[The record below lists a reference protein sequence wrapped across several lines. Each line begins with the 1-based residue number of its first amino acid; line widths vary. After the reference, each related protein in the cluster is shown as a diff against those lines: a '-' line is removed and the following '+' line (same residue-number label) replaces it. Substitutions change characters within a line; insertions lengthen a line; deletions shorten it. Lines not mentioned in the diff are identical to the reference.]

1 MYKVSTRKR
10 LLQKR
15 DRTRDRTFGTDIKE
29 SIHQLHNK
37 AVKDVRKGQ
46 YSSNKEPRIRDDTS

>member
-15 DRTRDRTFGTDIKE
+15 DRTRDKTFRKNLKE
-29 SIHQLHNK
+29 SIYRLHNET
-37 AVKDVRKGQ
+37 VKNVRKEQ
-46 YSSNKEPRIRDDTS
+46 YSSNKRLEIRNDTS